1 MSITFLNL
9 NKINFTKII
18 KVIIYIQNILINL
31 IIVIESSN
39 TNESERVISSTEK
52 EEDKWKVSN
61 ILRPLKLEDYVG
73 QESIKKHLSVSIA
86 SSKIRWEAMEH
97 ILFYWPPGLWK
108 TTLSNIISSEM
119 ETNLKSTSWPAIDK
133 QSDLVSILSNLETW
147 DILFID
153 EIHRLRPQV
162 EEILY
167 TAMEDYEIDIMVGS
181 GTWAQSVKLPLKEF
195 TLVWAT
201 TRLSALS
208 SPLRDRF
215 GNVLKLDF
223 YNIEDI
229 GLIIHNNASKLD
241 LHFEEEILEIIAKKS
256 RWTPR
261 IANRLLKI
269 VRDYHTIW
277 KKVSDL
283 KVLEWIFKDI
293 WIDELGL
300 DYLDR
305 KYLTTILDNFNWWP
319 VWLNTLASSIWE
331 EEATLE
337 DVVEPYL
344 LQIWFI
350 ERTPRGRKIS
360 GKGIS
365 HLKV

>member
-1 MSITFLNL
+1 M
-9 NKINFTKII
+9 
-18 KVIIYIQNILINL
+18 
-31 IIVIESSN
+31 IESSKESKK
-39 TNESERVISSTEK
+39 TNVTSTEEK
-52 EEDKWKVSN
+52 EIDKWKFSN
-61 ILRPLKLEDYVG
+61 ILRPIKLEDYVG
-73 QESIKKHLSVSIA
+73 QETIKKHLSVSIA

-97 ILFYWPPGLWK
+97 ILFYGPPGLWK
-108 TTLSNIISSEM
+108 TTISNIIATEM
-119 ETNLKSTSWPAIDK
+119 ETNLKSTSGPAIDK
-133 QSDLVSILSNLETW
+133 QSDLVSILSNLESG

-167 TAMEDYEIDIMVGS
+167 TAMEDFELDIMVWS
-181 GTWAQSVKLPLKEF
+181 WTWAQSVKLPLKEF
-195 TLVWAT
+195 TLIWAT

-223 YNIEDI
+223 YSHDDI
-229 GLIIHNNASKLD
+229 WLIISNNSSKLD
-241 LHFEEEILEIIAKKS
+241 LVLDEMILESISKKS

-269 VRDYHTIW
+269 VRDYSTIW
-277 KKVSDL
+277 KEVSNI

-293 WIDELGL
+293 WIDKLGL

-305 KYLTTILDNFNWWP
+305 KYLNTIHTKFNSWP
-319 VWLNTLASSIWE
+319 VWLNTLASAIWE

-337 DVVEPYL
+337 DVVEPFL
-344 LQIWFI
+344 LQVGFI
-350 ERTPRGRKIS
+350 ERTSRWRKIS
-360 GKGIS
+360 WAWIN
-365 HLKV
+365 HLTK

>member
-1 MSITFLNL
+1 M
-9 NKINFTKII
+9 
-18 KVIIYIQNILINL
+18 
-31 IIVIESSN
+31 IESSKKQDIN
-39 TNESERVISSTEK
+39 RVVSTQEK
-52 EEDKWKVSN
+52 QIDKTKFSN

-73 QESIKKHLSVSIA
+73 QDSIKKHLSVSIA
-86 SSKIRWEAMEH
+86 SSKIRDEAMEH
-97 ILFYWPPGLWK
+97 VLFYGPPWLWK
-108 TTLSNIISSEM
+108 TTLSNIIATEM
-119 ETNLKSTSWPAIDK
+119 ETNLRSTSWPAIDK
-133 QSDLVSILSNLETW
+133 QSDLVSILSNLEDG

-167 TAMEDYEIDIMVGS
+167 TAMEDFEIDIMVWSWTG
-181 GTWAQSVKLPLKEF
+181 AQSVKLPLKSF

-215 GNVLKLDF
+215 WNVLKLDF
-223 YNIEDI
+223 YSSDDI
-229 GLIIHNNASKLD
+229 SSIVHRNALKLD
-241 LHFEEEILEIIAKKS
+241 IKLDENVLENISKKS

-277 KKVSDL
+277 KNVSE
-283 KVLEWIFKDI
+283 KEVLESIFNDI
-293 WIDELGL
+293 WIDELWL

-305 KYLTTILDNFNWWP
+305 KYLITIHEKFNSWP
-319 VWLNTLASSIWE
+319 VWLNTLASAIWE

-350 ERTPRGRKIS
+350 ERTPRWRKIS
-360 GKGIS
+360 WSGIN
-365 HLKV
+365 HLKK

>member
-1 MSITFLNL
+1 M
-9 NKINFTKII
+9 
-18 KVIIYIQNILINL
+18 
-31 IIVIESSN
+31 IESSK
-39 TNESERVISSTEK
+39 TEKKDRIISSTEK
-52 EEDKWKVSN
+52 EIDRWKFSN
-61 ILRPLKLEDYVG
+61 ILRPLRLEDYVG
-73 QESIKKHLSVSIA
+73 QESIKKHISVSMA
-86 SSKIRWEAMEH
+86 SSKIRKVAMEH
-97 ILFYWPPGLWK
+97 ILFYGPPGLWK
-108 TTLSNIISSEM
+108 TTLSNIIATEM

-133 QSDLVSILSNLETW
+133 QSDLVSILSNLEAG

-167 TAMEDYEIDIMVGS
+167 TAMEDFEIDIMVGS

-223 YNIEDI
+223 YSEEDI
-229 GLIIHNNASKLD
+229 WLIIHNNCSKLN
-241 LHFEEEILEIIAKKS
+241 LELEENVLINISKKS
-256 RWTPR
+256 RGTPR
-261 IANRLLKI
+261 ISNRLLKI

-277 KKVSDL
+277 KDISDID
-283 KVLEWIFKDI
+283 VLESIFDDI

-305 KYLTTILDNFNWWP
+305 KYLNTIYEKFNWWP
-319 VWLNTLASSIWE
+319 VWLNTIASAIWE
-331 EEATLE
+331 EESTLE

-344 LQIWFI
+344 LQIGFI
-350 ERTPRGRKIS
+350 ERTSRWRKIS
-360 GKGIS
+360 WSGIS
-365 HLKV
+365 HLKK

>member
-1 MSITFLNL
+1 M
-9 NKINFTKII
+9 
-18 KVIIYIQNILINL
+18 
-31 IIVIESSN
+31 
-39 TNESERVISSTEK
+39 ISSSKQKTSQETGSSRVVSPTEK
-52 EEDKWKVSN
+52 QADKNISVN
-61 ILRPLKLEDYVG
+61 ILRPLKLSDYVG
-73 QESIKKHLSVSIA
+73 QEAIKKHLSVSIA
-86 SSKIRWEAMEH
+86 SSKIRNKALDHM
-97 ILFYWPPGLWK
+97 LFYGPPGLWK
-108 TTLSNIISSEM
+108 TTISSILAAEM
-119 ETNLKSTSWPAIDK
+119 ETNLKSTSGPAIEK
-133 QSDLVSILSNLETW
+133 QSDLVSILSNLEDG

-167 TAMEDYEIDIMVGS
+167 TAMEDFVIDIMVWS
-181 GTWAQSVKLPLKEF
+181 GTGAQSVKLPLKNF

-223 YNIEDI
+223 YDTDDLA
-229 GLIIHNNASKLD
+229 LIIKNNTSKLD
-241 LHFEEEILEIIAKKS
+241 LFLNDISLQTIAKKS

-269 VRDYHTIW
+269 IRDYSIIW
-277 KKVSDL
+277 KDINDEIVMTS
-283 KVLEWIFKDI
+283 IFSDI

-305 KYLTTILDNFNWWP
+305 KYLETIYYKFGWNP
-319 VWLNTLASSIWE
+319 VWLNTLASAIWE

-337 DVVEPYL
+337 DVVEPFL

-350 ERTPRGRKIS
+350 ERTSRGRKLSNSAI
-360 GKGIS
+360 KHIWWII
-365 HLKV
+365 

>member
-1 MSITFLNL
+1 M
-9 NKINFTKII
+9 
-18 KVIIYIQNILINL
+18 
-31 IIVIESSN
+31 IESSKEQEN
-39 TNESERVISSTEK
+39 KRIVATTEK
-52 EEDKWKVSN
+52 QEDTWKISN

-97 ILFYWPPGLWK
+97 ILFYWPPGLGK
-108 TTLSNIISSEM
+108 TTISNIIATEM
-119 ETNLKSTSWPAIDK
+119 EVSLRSTSWPAIDK
-133 QSDLVSILSNLETW
+133 QSDLVSILSNLEEG
-147 DILFID
+147 DVLFID

-167 TAMEDYEIDIMVGS
+167 TAMEDFEIDIMVGS
-181 GTWAQSVKLPLKEF
+181 GTGAQSVKLPLKPF

-223 YNIEDI
+223 YSNDDI
-229 GLIIHNNASKLD
+229 WLIIYNNTKKLD
-241 LHFEEEILEIIAKKS
+241 LDLNEATLENIAKKS

-261 IANRLLKI
+261 ISNRLLKI

-277 KKVSDL
+277 KDVLDL
-283 KVLEWIFKDI
+283 NVLEEIFRDI
-293 WIDELGL
+293 WIDDLWL

-305 KYLTTILDNFNWWP
+305 KYLETIYNKFNSGP
-319 VWLNTLASSIWE
+319 VGLNTLASAIWE
-331 EEATLE
+331 EESTLE

-344 LQIWFI
+344 LQIGFI
-350 ERTPRGRKIS
+350 ERTSRWRKIS
-360 GKGIS
+360 GAGIN
-365 HLKV
+365 HITKNK

>member
-1 MSITFLNL
+1 
-9 NKINFTKII
+9 
-18 KVIIYIQNILINL
+18 
-31 IIVIESSN
+31 
-39 TNESERVISSTEK
+39 
-52 EEDKWKVSN
+52 
-61 ILRPLKLEDYVG
+61 
-73 QESIKKHLSVSIA
+73 
-86 SSKIRWEAMEH
+86 
-97 ILFYWPPGLWK
+97 
-108 TTLSNIISSEM
+108 
-119 ETNLKSTSWPAIDK
+119 
-133 QSDLVSILSNLETW
+133 
-147 DILFID
+147 LFID

-167 TAMEDYEIDIMVGS
+167 TAMEDFVIDIMVGS
-181 GTWAQSVKLPLKEF
+181 WTWAQSVKMPLKQF

-215 GNVLKLDF
+215 WNVLKLDF
-223 YNIEDI
+223 YDDNDLA
-229 GLIIHNNASKLD
+229 LIIDRNAKKLD
-241 LHFEEEILEIIAKKS
+241 LDLNEEILEIIAKKS

-269 VRDYHTIW
+269 IRDYAIIG
-277 KKVSDL
+277 KNINDKNIL
-283 KVLEWIFKDI
+283 KEIFTWI

-305 KYLTTILDNFNWWP
+305 KYLETLYYKFGWKA
-319 VWLNTLASSIWE
+319 VWLNTLSSAIGE

-350 ERTPRGRKIS
+350 ERTPRWRI
-360 GKGIS
+360 ITMNWIN
-365 HLKV
+365 HLLENNK